1 MCSRDHRYTTLFTG
15 VYPDPCKVSLNLHTI
30 MSLHYQLV
38 FFMLAYEMALFLLLL
53 APLPVTWRRGML
65 KWISKSSFVTK
76 VSYAMRIM
84 FLFVVIL
91 FVDSLN
97 NIMTTHFTD
106 EHGHA
111 HADVHAES
119 MVRAKLFYAQRNLYL
134 TGSVVF
140 LSLVLNRFFGMVF
153 ELMKNEEKSEVLKL
167 QAAKTSKE
175 YLKLLDGDS
184 EKEQEIERL
193 KGMVE
198 DAEKKL
204 KDLDVIKKQ
213 ASQTADEYMRLTD
226 CYAELE
232 RKV

>member
-1 MCSRDHRYTTLFTG
+1 
-15 VYPDPCKVSLNLHTI
+15 

-84 FLFVVIL
+84 FF
-91 FVDSLN
+91 LN

-232 RKV
+232 RKFENKSEFKKTK